1 MSKHV
6 KKTILRAGVVLTILG
21 SGTVVLTGISMLHP
35 VVTLGISGLGVLL
48 QISSGASSMTMK
60 AMSNARLS
68 ITDSH

>member
-21 SGTVVLTGISMLHP
+21 SGTLVLTGISMLHP

-48 QISSGASSMTMK
+48 LMVWCVIHDYEG
-60 AMSNARLS
+60 
-68 ITDSH
+68 HE

>member
-35 VVTLGISGLGVLL
+35 VFTLGISGLGVLL
-48 QISSGASSMTMK
+48 LMVWCVIHDYEG
-60 AMSNARLS
+60 
-68 ITDSH
+68 HE